1 MQEYRVG
8 NGDQITYRHMRSSL
22 RKYLNTQG
30 CDACR
35 LSMLSCS
42 YDCRISMLWYHSCLL
57 GILYQARIYLTKHA
71 PLLAILLQV
80 VLRKFAAVFR
90 NTLLEAKMFAQ
101 GNNVLVF
108 LVVYV
113 SFALMAERNTQLFL
127 ILTVALKEE
136 AKSLHI
142 SLLHQAHQPLVQF
155 SCCRK
160 GHIKRR

>member
-1 MQEYRVG
+1 MKTKLLTG
-8 NGDQITYRHMRSSL
+8 SL

-35 LSMLSCS
+35 LSVLSCS
-42 YDCRISMLWYHSCLL
+42 YDYRISMLWYHSCLL

-71 PLLAILLQV
+71 PLLVILLQV

-113 SFALMAERNTQLFL
+113 PLPWWPKRIHSYFWFWQLPWQRRLKVYTFHYSTKHTNHLSSFLAAEKDTS
-127 ILTVALKEE
+127 KEDNY
-136 AKSLHI
+136 
-142 SLLHQAHQPLVQF
+142 Q
-155 SCCRK
+155 
-160 GHIKRR
+160 GN